1 MSSPVRLLGYI
12 KDELY
17 LRVSNSCSTLSK
29 HESVYQN
36 RNKERK
42 MAIPDFQSLLLPV
55 LKCAEKEE
63 IHIRKAIE
71 ILGDQ
76 FSLSEEE
83 RRELVQS
90 GRVRTFDNRVHWS
103 NTYLKKA
110 GLLTSPK
117 RGFFIA
123 TDEGRRVLAESP
135 ERIDVKF
142 LKKFKGFRDFHNR
155 KGRST
160 DKDNQVETVIES
172 ESTPDEDLRKAYEQI
187 NAGIAEDILERVRS
201 STPQF
206 FEDLI
211 LKLLLAMG
219 YGGTS
224 EDAARALGKSGDN
237 GVDGV
242 VDQDSLGVDQIY
254 VQAKRYDE
262 GNNVGAGEIRNF
274 CGALSQKKV
283 QKGIFFT
290 TSKFSNSARQTA
302 TEVGMR
308 IVLIDGDLL
317 ARLMI
322 RHNVGCRDEDV
333 LYLKKVDEEFF
344 EL

>member
-1 MSSPVRLLGYI
+1 MGV
-12 KDELY
+12 
-17 LRVSNSCSTLSK
+17 
-29 HESVYQN
+29 
-36 RNKERK
+36 
-42 MAIPDFQSLLLPV
+42 PDFQSLMLPV
-55 LKCAEKEE
+55 LKCAEKKE
-63 IHIRKAIE
+63 IYIREAIE

-76 FSLSEEE
+76 FSLSEED
-83 RRELVQS
+83 RRELLPS
-90 GRVRTFDNRVHWS
+90 GRQRTFDNRVNWAK
-103 NTYLKKA
+103 TYLKKA
-110 GLLTSPK
+110 GLLAFPK

-142 LKKFKGFRDFHNR
+142 LMKFEGFKDFSDSRGNRSKGEDNR
-155 KGRST
+155 
-160 DKDNQVETVIES
+160 VETAIDS

-201 STPQF
+201 STPKF

-262 GNNVGAGEIRNF
+262 GNNVGAGDIRNF

-283 QKGIFFT
+283 QKGLFFT